1 MLLNGVGRGNTVRG
15 TVAINRVRKAGDILV
30 TDMTTPA
37 MLDQM
42 LKAGAVVT
50 NQGGAM
56 CHAALNCLEFGIP
69 FVVGTENATAY
80 LKNGDTVEVNPT
92 AGTVELIESQ
102 A

>member
-1 MLLNGVGRGNTVRG
+1 MLLNGVGRGSTVRG

-30 TDMTTPA
+30 TKMTTPA

-50 NQGGAM
+50 DQGGAM

-69 FVVGTENATAY
+69 FVVGTERAT
-80 LKNGDTVEVNPT
+80 LCLRDGDTVEVNPV
-92 AGTVELIESQ
+92 AGTVEVIESK